1 MKIIIKMNDDSN
13 QEGDFLP
20 RSPYIVGGGQSR
32 NNSEQFRMGEEQK
45 EEVDFEERDN

>member
-20 RSPYIVGGGQSR
+20 RSPYIIGGQSR
-32 NNSEQFRMGEEQK
+32 NNSEQFRMAEEQK
-45 EEVDFEERDN
+45 EEVDFEERGDN